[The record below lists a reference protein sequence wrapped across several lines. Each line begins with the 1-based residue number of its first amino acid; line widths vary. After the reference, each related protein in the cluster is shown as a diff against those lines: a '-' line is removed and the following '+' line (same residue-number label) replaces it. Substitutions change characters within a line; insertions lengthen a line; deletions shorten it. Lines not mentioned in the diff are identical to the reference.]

1 MVVGWAERG
10 FDLLRKAVAGG
21 LVVVAVT
28 FAVGPS
34 VGVDLA
40 RAEPEVFTYRAS
52 NGVQHFT
59 NVPSDRR
66 FRAFSPPPRGLV
78 LASATQRRDGGPQP
92 IPSRASDPEL
102 LALIEET
109 ADRFGL
115 DPALIHAMVR
125 AESGF
130 DSEAVSAAGAGGL
143 MQLMPETAR
152 AVGVEDVFHPASNLA
167 GGATYLRRMLD
178 RFDGDLELA
187 LAAYN
192 AGPSAVDEH
201 GGIPP
206 FAETQQYLGR
216 VMRFRQEYI
225 DQAYRRPETV
235 AALPRR

>member
-1 MVVGWAERG
+1 MVVGWAEGGFRSLRG
-10 FDLLRKAVAGG
+10 AIATAVMVALGVLSAPAGG
-21 LVVVAVT
+21 
-28 FAVGPS
+28 VGI
-34 VGVDLA
+34 A
-40 RAEPEVFTYRAS
+40 RGEPEVFSYRAP

-66 FRAFSPPPRGLV
+66 FRAFVPPPRGLV
-78 LASATQRRDGGPQP
+78 LPSVEQGRRGAPEP
-92 IPSRASDPEL
+92 IPSKASDPEL
-102 LALIEET
+102 LALIDDT
-109 ADRFGL
+109 AERFNL
-115 DPALIHAMVR
+115 DPALIHAVVR

-152 AVGVEDVFHPASNLA
+152 ALGVEDVFHPASNLE

-178 RFDGDLELA
+178 RFEGDLTLA

-192 AGPSAVDEH
+192 AGPTAVEEH

-206 FAETQQYLGR
+206 FAETQRYLGR

-225 DQAYRRPETV
+225 EQAYRRPETV
-235 AALPRR
+235 AVLPRR